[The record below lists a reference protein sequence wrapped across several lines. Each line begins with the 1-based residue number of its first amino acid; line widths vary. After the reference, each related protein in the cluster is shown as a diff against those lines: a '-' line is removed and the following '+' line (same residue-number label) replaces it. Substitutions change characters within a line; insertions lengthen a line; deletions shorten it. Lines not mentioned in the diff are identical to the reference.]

1 MDFGEEIFHRYNFRM
16 DNRSSW
22 RQALDRTRRAA
33 FGRLSALLGATELTP
48 AVWEEMESL
57 LLQADLGAKL
67 TRQILTL
74 LQQKT
79 TAEGMIRRSE
89 LDRALREFLGSLLGN
104 AEPVVFR
111 ETPSILLVAGVN
123 GSGKTTSIAKLAHRF
138 RLEGKRVLLA
148 AADTFRAAAS
158 DQLAV
163 WAGRVGVEVIAGAPG
178 SDPGAVAHDAAQAA
192 LGRKADLLIVDTA
205 GRQHTSYNLMEELKK
220 VRRVLGKV
228 VPGAPHHTWLVLDAS
243 TGQNALAQAAAFR
256 DAAGADGVILT
267 KLDGSAKGGVIFRIR
282 SELGLPVLFVGLGET
297 VDDLAPFDSDAFL
310 DGILGDEK

>member
-1 MDFGEEIFHRYNFRM
+1 MSDLN
-16 DNRSSW
+16 NW
-22 RQALDRTRRAA
+22 RTALDRTRRAA
-33 FGRLSALLGATELTP
+33 FGRLSALIGATELTP

-57 LLQADLGAKL
+57 LLQADLGPQL
-67 TRQILTL
+67 TQQIVAL
-74 LQQKT
+74 LQQKSS
-79 TAEGMIRRSE
+79 AEGMIRRAE
-89 LDRALREFLGSLLGN
+89 LARALREFLGSLLGTM
-104 AEPVVFR
+104 EPVVFHG
-111 ETPSILLVAGVN
+111 TPSVLLVAGVN

-138 RLEGKRVLLA
+138 QREGKRVLLA

-163 WAGRVGVEVIAGAPG
+163 WAGRLGVEVIAGAPG

-192 LGRKADLLIVDTA
+192 LARQADLLIVDTA

-256 DAAGADGVILT
+256 EAAAADGIILT
-267 KLDGSAKGGVIFRIR
+267 KLDGSSKGGFIFRVR
-282 SELGLPVLFVGLGET
+282 SELGLPILFVGLGEQI
-297 VDDLAPFDSDAFL
+297 DDLAPFDPQAFL
-310 DGILGDEK
+310 DGILAPS